1 MYTNIHEH
9 VAYNKYLKIALF
21 IYIWLQR
28 FEHLG
33 RFGRT
38 CHVTQHESIH
48 WSNKPKHMLLL
59 FPPYGSFTPQTL
71 NNILPN
77 QPNKAHTFEK
87 HFLWLSYA
95 FLIGFVI
102 VCSSR
107 SLCVGLFC
115 ITFRDNGVSSPSA
128 LTARYRIRSERDR
141 DASVLAARCNGHS
154 FLGTGFPHLRVCFPG
169 AAATTAAPSAP
180 QPRVRYH
187 GQRVRFGGHGGGSGS
202 VQSHQPCGSAG
213 GCGRGGQELCQT
225 HARIRQGYVGS
236 TWMFALWNHTAQ

>member
-1 MYTNIHEH
+1 MFENCVVYIDLVTEIWAFGKVWPDVPRHTAWIHPLVKH
-9 VAYNKYLKIALF
+9 
-21 IYIWLQR
+21 
-28 FEHLG
+28 
-33 RFGRT
+33 
-38 CHVTQHESIH
+38 
-48 WSNKPKHMLLL
+48 KHMLLL
-59 FPPYGSFTPQTL
+59 FPPYGSFTPQTV

-87 HFLWLSYA
+87 HFLWLPYA

-141 DASVLAARCNGHS
+141 DASVPAARCNGHS
-154 FLGTGFPHLRVCFPG
+154 FLGTGFPHLGVCFPG
-169 AAATTAAPSAP
+169 APATPAAPSAP
-180 QPRVRYH
+180 HPRVRYH

-202 VQSHQPCGSAG
+202 VQSHQPGGSAG
-213 GCGRGGQELCQT
+213 GGGRGGQELCQT
-225 HARIRQGYVGS
+225 HTRIRQGYVGS
-236 TWMFALWNHTAQ
+236 TWRCFALWNHTAGSMIMTKLLKI